1 ALCGSMGLTQPD
13 DEEEPRAGGFTALR
27 PIAGSS
33 VPLRTSAAVSAG
45 ASAAV
50 AAAPEILLL
59 TDEESAPLR
68 TFYATEM
75 RPFLEN
81 PRQNSRRLADHAKS
95 NSSFA
100 GLKTLFP
107 AAAQSTISDLQN
119 ICDKTRQLIR

>member
-59 TDEESAPLR
+59 SDEESAPLR
-68 TFYATEM
+68 SFYATEM
-75 RPFLEN
+75 RPFLEH
-81 PRQNSRRLADHAKS
+81 PKQHSWRLADEGTA

-100 GLKTLFP
+100 GLGALLP
-107 AAAQSTISDLQN
+107 GA
-119 ICDKTRQLIR
+119 